1 MQPHTPLAQRHS
13 KAFAGCLSARHRS
26 ARAFVVLLLTGL
38 LCGCMGNPFRRESSR
53 PGMWERMQRSMGF
66 AKETPLEMGRKFS
79 PQEQREVEL
88 CRRTYEQKDYDKAI
102 ELCKAAARKFK
113 ESSLGEEAQF
123 YLAESWYAKQRYSKA
138 QDAYDQLFEDYPST
152 KYVEPVTR
160 RLYSIAQSWLQTSE
174 PGAKEGIRTVSAEKV
189 ISSQPEKKPADPT
202 LRVRI
207 LPNFHDR
214 SRPVF
219 DTQGR
224 ALQCLKSIWMN
235 DPTGPL
241 ADDSLMLT
249 AAWHQRHDNHVEAD
263 RYFGILREEYPDS
276 PHLEAAFVLGA
287 HAKQMSYQGAFYE
300 GEDLVGARRLKE
312 QTLQLFPASHQRQ
325 QLRKDLDVLYRQEAE
340 RQWAMVD
347 YYRRKQRPRAI
358 AIACVR
364 LISEYPDTG
373 YAREARTLLAD
384 IDRSELRDLPEVL
397 QFMESLPRNAPAPV
411 PAQNDGNPVKSVSQ
425 PETSENSTS
434 GKARL

>member
-88 CRRTYEQKDYDKAI
+88 CRRTYERKDYDKAI
-102 ELCKAAARKFK
+102 ELCKAAAKKFK

-219 DTQGR
+219 DTQGQIGR
-224 ALQCLKSIWMN
+224 A
-235 DPTGPL
+235 
-241 ADDSLMLT
+241 
-249 AAWHQRHDNHVEAD
+249 HV
-263 RYFGILREEYPDS
+263 
-276 PHLEAAFVLGA
+276 
-287 HAKQMSYQGAFYE
+287 
-300 GEDLVGARRLKE
+300 
-312 QTLQLFPASHQRQ
+312 
-325 QLRKDLDVLYRQEAE
+325 
-340 RQWAMVD
+340 
-347 YYRRKQRPRAI
+347 
-358 AIACVR
+358 
-364 LISEYPDTG
+364 
-373 YAREARTLLAD
+373 
-384 IDRSELRDLPEVL
+384 
-397 QFMESLPRNAPAPV
+397 
-411 PAQNDGNPVKSVSQ
+411 
-425 PETSENSTS
+425 
-434 GKARL
+434 

>member
-1 MQPHTPLAQRHS
+1 MQQQTPQAARLSMASAACLHRRH
-13 KAFAGCLSARHRS
+13 LRL
-26 ARAFVVLLLTGL
+26 RAVLLLLLAVLQTGCVSNAL
-38 LCGCMGNPFRRESSR
+38 RKDSRNP
-53 PGMWERMQRSMGF
+53 GVWERMQRSIGMS
-66 AKETPLEMGRKFS
+66 KETPLEMGRKFS
-79 PQEQREVEL
+79 PKEQREVTI
-88 CRRTYEQKDYDKAI
+88 CRQTYERKDYDKAI
-102 ELCKAAARKFK
+102 ELCKVAAKKFK

-123 YLAESWYAKQRYSKA
+123 YLAESWYAKQRYPKA

-152 KYVEPVTR
+152 RYVEPATS
-160 RLYSIAQSWLQTSE
+160 RLYAIAQAWLQTSE

-202 LRVRI
+202 LRARI
-207 LPNFHDR
+207 LPNFHDH

-249 AAWHQRHDNHVEAD
+249 AAWHQRHSNHVEAD
-263 RYFGILREEYPDS
+263 RYFGILRDEYPDS

-325 QLRKDLDVLYRQEAE
+325 QLRKDLDILYRQEAE

-373 YAREARTLLAD
+373 FAREARILLAD
-384 IDRSELRDLPEVL
+384 IDRSQLKDLPEVL
-397 QFMESLPRNAPAPV
+397 QFMESLPQNAPTPV
-411 PAQNDGNPVKSVSQ
+411 PAQGDGNPVKSVSQ
-425 PETSENSTS
+425 PGGTDQNS
-434 GKARL
+434 GKTRL